1 MKHSLASVVPFL
13 LVSFHAQSQSQVPVQ
28 TETPA
33 TQAGAPG
40 ADLDTVIVRS
50 DRANGFVANTVEAGT
65 FRGASIM
72 DVPATV
78 NTVTRDV
85 IELQGATGIYDV
97 LRNTA
102 GVTRQQN
109 AGDTFDQLV
118 IRGITVENRTNYR
131 LNGSL
136 SVPNVSEIPLENK
149 ERVEVLKGASAL
161 YYGFT
166 SPAGVVNLV
175 TKRAGAVPV
184 ATLGMAFDNH
194 GTAQAFAD
202 VGRQFGDSNQFG
214 VRINAAGGQLGS
226 AIDGVDGNR
235 KFFSG
240 AFDWRVNS
248 RLTLR
253 ADVETY
259 RKSILEQAGIAR
271 LAAVNGVI
279 ALPALPDP
287 RRLIGSTGATFE
299 AEVTNTQVRA
309 DYSLSDNW
317 ALMVEAG
324 HSQATRDRRLSIF
337 GNYDVRTGAGRIT
350 GNSQHLEQNSDLVRT
365 ELFGTFAAA
374 GWQHEVTLGVARSD
388 KSQDPIFQ
396 RNYGGATTVQNLYD
410 PRVIGDLPLTAVPAR
425 PTTGAQDSRELG
437 FYALDRITFSP
448 QWQLVAGARHTRFE
462 SSQQAS
468 ATLPLIAYDVSKT
481 TPLAALS
488 YKFTPDL
495 VAYVS
500 YAQGVEEGDVAPT
513 GTANQN
519 NRMAPGVSK
528 QKEGGLRWLT
538 PGGTLVFG
546 ALFDIERPGAYTN
559 AANVFVGD
567 GRQSYRGA
575 EVSAQGRLTRQL
587 AWQVSG
593 QALNAEFRDIN
604 AQYDGKRPENTAK
617 NTASAF
623 LSYDIAPVPGLSVN
637 GGAYFT
643 GRRPVDDLNQAFI
656 GGYTIFGLGARYATR
671 VLGKRA
677 QFQLNVDNVADRRYW
692 AAAGTRLAVGTPRTV
707 RALVKFDL

>member
-1 MKHSLASVVPFL
+1 MKPSLAPFTPLL
-13 LVSFHAQSQSQVPVQ
+13 LVAALAQAQVHAQS
-28 TETPA
+28 
-33 TQAGAPG
+33 PG
-40 ADLDTVIVRS
+40 AANGGGELGTVTVQS

-65 FRGASIM
+65 FRGAAIM

-78 NTVTRDV
+78 NTVTREV

-109 AGDTFDQLV
+109 GGDTFDQLV

-136 SVPNVSEIPLENK
+136 AVPNVSEIPLENK

-175 TKRAGAVPV
+175 TKRAGPVPV
-184 ATLGMAFDNH
+184 TAVGTSFDDH
-194 GTAQAFAD
+194 GTVQGFVD
-202 VGRQFGDSNQFG
+202 IGRQFGEQNQFG

-235 KFFSG
+235 RFLSG

-253 ADVETY
+253 ADFETY

-271 LAAVNGVI
+271 LAAVNGTI

-287 RRLIGSTGATFE
+287 KRLLGSTGATFE
-299 AEVTNTQVRA
+299 AEVTNAQVRA
-309 DYSLSDNW
+309 DYSLTNDW

-324 HSQATRDRRLSIF
+324 RSDAQRDRRLSIF
-337 GNYDVRTGAGRIT
+337 GNYNVRTGAGRIT
-350 GNSQHLEQNSDLVRT
+350 GNSQHLEQSSDMVRS

-374 GWQHEVTLGVARSD
+374 GWQHEVTIGAARSD
-388 KSQDPIFQ
+388 KSQDPVFQ
-396 RNYGGATTVQNLYD
+396 RTYGGATTAQNLYN
-410 PRVIGDLPLTAVPAR
+410 PRVIGDLPLSAVPAR

-437 FYALDRITFSP
+437 VYALDRITFST
-448 QWQLVAGARHTRFE
+448 QWQLVAGVRHTSFE
-462 SSQQAS
+462 SAQQPS
-468 ATLPLIAYDVSKT
+468 ATLPLIAYDVAKT
-481 TPLAALS
+481 TPLAALT
-488 YKFTPDL
+488 YRFTPDL
-495 VAYVS
+495 AAYVS
-500 YAQGVEEGDVAPT
+500 YSQGVEEGEVAPT

-519 NRMAPGVSK
+519 NRLAPGVSK
-528 QKEGGLRWLT
+528 QKEAGLRWLT
-538 PGGTLVFG
+538 GGGMLLSG
-546 ALFDIERPGAYTN
+546 AVFDIERPGAYTN
-559 AANVFVGD
+559 AANVFTGD
-567 GRQSYRGA
+567 GRQTYRGV
-575 EVSAQGRLTRQL
+575 ETSAQGRLTRQL
-587 AWQVSG
+587 AWQLSA
-593 QALNAEFRDIN
+593 QALDARFRDIN
-604 AQYDGKRPENTAK
+604 ALYDGKRPENTAR

-623 LSYDIAPVPGLSVN
+623 LSYDIAQVPGLSVN

-643 GRRPVDDLNQAFI
+643 GRRPIDDLNQGYI

-671 VLGKRA
+671 LMGQRVL
-677 QFQLNVDNVADRRYW
+677 FQLNVDNVADRRYW

-707 RALVKFDL
+707 RALVRFDL

>member
-1 MKHSLASVVPFL
+1 MKHPLVSSASLLLASA
-13 LVSFHAQSQSQVPVQ
+13 LVHAQPQSPSQPQPPS
-28 TETPA
+28 
-33 TQAGAPG
+33 TQARAGE
-40 ADLDTVIVRS
+40 LDTVTVRS
-50 DRANGFVANTVEAGT
+50 DRADGFVANTVEAGT

-78 NTVTRDV
+78 NTVTREV
-85 IELQGATGIYDV
+85 IERQAPAGIYDV

-109 AGDTFDQLV
+109 GGDTFDQLV
-118 IRGITVENRTNYR
+118 IRGIAVENRTNYR

-136 SVPNVSEIPLENK
+136 AVPNVSEIPLENK

-175 TKRAGAVPV
+175 TKRAGPVPV
-184 ATLGMAFDNH
+184 TAVGMSFDDH
-194 GTAQAFAD
+194 GTVQGFAD
-202 VGRQFGDSNQFG
+202 IGRQFGERNQFG
-214 VRINAAGGQLGS
+214 MRINAAGGQLGS

-235 KFFSG
+235 KFLSG

-287 RRLIGSTGATFE
+287 KRLLGSTGATFD

-309 DYSLSDNW
+309 DYALSDTW

-324 HSQATRDRRLSIF
+324 RSEAKRDRRLSIF
-337 GNYDVRTGAGRIT
+337 GNYNVRTGAGRIT
-350 GNSQHLEQNSDLVRT
+350 GNSQHLEQSSDLVRT

-374 GWQHEVTLGVARSD
+374 GWQHEVTLGAARTS
-388 KSQDPIFQ
+388 KTQDPIFQ
-396 RNYGGATTVQNLYD
+396 RTYGGATTLQNLYD
-410 PRVIGDLPLTAVPAR
+410 PRVIGELPLSAVPTR

-437 FYALDRITFSP
+437 LYALDRITFSE
-448 QWQLVAGARHTRFE
+448 QWQLVAGVRHTSFE
-462 SSQQAS
+462 SSQQPS

-495 VAYVS
+495 MAYVS

-519 NRMAPGVSK
+519 NRLAPGVSK
-528 QKEGGLRWLT
+528 QKEAGLRWLT
-538 PGGTLVFG
+538 PTGTLLSG
-546 ALFDIERPGAYTN
+546 ALFDIARPGAYTN
-559 AANVFVGD
+559 AANVFTGD
-567 GRQSYRGA
+567 GRQTYRGA

-587 AWQVSG
+587 AWQLSG
-593 QALNAEFRDIN
+593 QALNARFRDID
-604 AQYDGKRPENTAK
+604 AQYDGRQPENTAK
-617 NTASAF
+617 HTASAF

-656 GGYTIFGLGARYATR
+656 DGVTVLGLGARYATR
-671 VLGKRA
+671 VMGRRA
-677 QFQLNVDNVADRRYW
+677 LFQLNVDNVADRRYW